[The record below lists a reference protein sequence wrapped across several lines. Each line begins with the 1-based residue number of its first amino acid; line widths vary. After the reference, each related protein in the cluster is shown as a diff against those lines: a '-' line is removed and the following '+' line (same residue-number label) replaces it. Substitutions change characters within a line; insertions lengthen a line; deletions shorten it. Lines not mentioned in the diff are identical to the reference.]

1 MNFSLEH
8 KKLIYNAVRKYQM
21 NHVGLTSKNYQLC
34 DEILN
39 ALFKEVKDVY
49 VEPGFET
56 EN

>member
-39 ALFKEVKDVY
+39 TLFKEVKDVY